1 MKPLLT
7 ARLTVDYPNRPDV
20 LHDVQFDIAEGEI
33 LGLVGESG
41 SGKSTIALAL
51 LRLLDHKGGK
61 VRGEINFGGRDLL
74 GLKASEMRGIRGREI
89 ALVLQS
95 PHASLKSVLRTG

>member
-1 MKPLLT
+1 MKNLLT
-7 ARLTVDYPNRPDV
+7 TRLTVDYPNKPGVLRDV
-20 LHDVQFDIAEGEI
+20 ELEIAEGEI

-61 VRGEINFGGRDLL
+61 IHGEILFDGRDL
-74 GLKASEMRGIRGREI
+74 ANQIGR
-89 ALVLQS
+89 AHV
-95 PHASLKSVLRTG
+95 